1 MPKNQPAPI
10 TTEQAIARARYMLA
24 AGQRLTNAA
33 DKVSETRNAPAA
45 VNAAAEGVREHELLN
60 YRVATI
66 PGALEPVLEA
76 LILAVSTG
84 AADPKELQHA
94 AR

>member
-1 MPKNQPAPI
+1 MPKTPPAPL

-24 AGQRLTNAA
+24 AGRRLTSAA

-66 PGALEPVLEA
+66 PSALESVLEA
-76 LILAVSTG
+76 LILAATAG
-84 AADPKELQHA
+84 AAAPRELQRA
-94 AR
+94 AH